1 MKGSTPLVMV
11 QLSSQVIIVV
21 DFIFIVANRM
31 VCVFVNCVKSCY
43 QILLQ
48 FRRRKKNFDSCMCVK
63 INSNLLL
70 GRILALDYYYYY
82 YYYYYFC
89 YTSISS
95 YRVVL

>member
-1 MKGSTPLVMV
+1 MV

-21 DFIFIVANRM
+21 DFFFIVANRM

-70 GRILALDYYYYY
+70 GRILALDYYIIIIIF
-82 YYYYYFC
+82 FC